1 MTDDTAK
8 YLQASFKDQMRRRLI
23 TTLGLVL
30 IGMPAILL
38 GGIFYFLLMGTFL
51 IGAAWEYVNLFRVVK
66 FEPNMYITVGG
77 VALTIFARMFLPQFA
92 MPVFAAAILV
102 TLAYHLIAYE
112 RGRDQAALDFAIT
125 LAGIAYIGW
134 IGAYLFD
141 LRNLPEG
148 GWWLMLVMCCVWM
161 GDSGAYS
168 LGRAYG
174 KHKMAPRLS
183 PKKSWEGYAA
193 SVFSGMLAG
202 IFFVYA
208 FTTYGNLVGDIT
220 MWQGAILGII
230 LGALPPLGDLGESMI
245 KRQSGIKDSSDII
258 PGHGGF
264 FDRVDS
270 WLWGAVIGY
279 YFLIFFI
286 L

>member
-1 MTDDTAK
+1 
-8 YLQASFKDQMRRRLI
+8 
-23 TTLGLVL
+23 
-30 IGMPAILL
+30 MPAIIF

-51 IGAAWEYVNLFRVVK
+51 IGAIWEYVQLFRAVK
-66 FEPNMYITVGG
+66 FEPQIHIAIGG
-77 VALTIFARMFLPQFA
+77 VAFIILARMFQPHYA
-92 MPVFAAAILV
+92 MPVFAATILIA
-102 TLAYHLIAYE
+102 LAYHLFAYE

-125 LAGIAYIGW
+125 VTGVTYLGW

-141 LRNLPEG
+141 IRNLPDG
-148 GWWLMLVMCCVWM
+148 GWWFMIILPSVWLA
-161 GDSGAYS
+161 DSGAYS
-168 LGRAYG
+168 IGRAYG

-193 SVFSGMLAG
+193 SVFTGMIGGAFL
-202 IFFVYA
+202 VYA
-208 FTTYGNLVGDIT
+208 YSTFGSFSANIT
-220 MWQGAILGII
+220 ILQGALIGLVM
-230 LGALPPLGDLGESMI
+230 GAIPPLGDLGESMI

-279 YFLIFFI
+279 YFLTFFI

>member
-1 MTDDTAK
+1 
-8 YLQASFKDQMRRRLI
+8 MRRRLI
-23 TTLGLVL
+23 TVFGLIA

-51 IGAAWEYVNLFRVVK
+51 VGAAWEYVKLFRAVK
-66 FEPNMYITVGG
+66 LEPQMYITVGG
-77 VALTIFARMFLPQFA
+77 VAFTIFARMFFPQFA
-92 MPVFAAAILV
+92 QPVFAATILV
-102 TLAYHLIAYE
+102 ALAYHLIEYE
-112 RGRDQAALDFAIT
+112 RGRDQAALDFVISV
-125 LAGIAYIGW
+125 AGVTYIGW

-141 LRNLPEG
+141 LRNLSEG
-148 GWWLMLVMCCVWM
+148 GWWLMLVMCCVWL

-168 LGRAYG
+168 LGRTYG

-208 FTTYGNLVGDIT
+208 FTTYGSLAGDIN

>member
-1 MTDDTAK
+1 
-8 YLQASFKDQMRRRLI
+8 MRRRLI
-23 TTLGLVL
+23 TALGLSL
-30 IGMPAILL
+30 IGLPAILL

-51 IGAAWEYVNLFRVVK
+51 VGAAWEYVHLFRAVK
-66 FEPNMYITVGG
+66 FEPQMQVTVGG
-77 VALTIFARMFLPQFA
+77 VALVLIARMFLPEYA
-92 MPVFAAAILV
+92 MPVFAAAILAA
-102 TLAYHLIAYE
+102 LAYHLFAYE
-112 RGRDQAALDFAIT
+112 RGRDHAALDFGIT
-125 LAGIAYIGW
+125 VGGLVYIGW
-134 IGAYLFD
+134 IGAYLLE

-148 GWWLMLVMCCVWM
+148 GWWFMLVMFCVWS
-161 GDSGAYS
+161 GDTGAYS
-168 LGRAYG
+168 IGRAYG

-193 SVFSGMLAG
+193 SVFTATITGG
-202 IFFVYA
+202 FYVYV
-208 FTTYGNLVGDIT
+208 FTTFGNLTSDIT
-220 MWQGAILGII
+220 IWQGAVMGFL
-230 LGALPPLGDLGESMI
+230 LGALPPLGDLGESMF

-279 YFLIFFI
+279 YFLIWFI

>member
-1 MTDDTAK
+1 
-8 YLQASFKDQMRRRLI
+8 MRKRLI
-23 TTLGLVL
+23 TTLGLAF
-30 IGMPAILL
+30 IGLPAILL

-51 IGAAWEYVNLFRVVK
+51 VGAAWEYVNLFRGVK
-66 FEPNMYITVGG
+66 LEPNVYITVGG
-77 VALTIFARMFLPQFA
+77 VTFTIIARMFFPQYA
-92 MPVFAAAILV
+92 MLVFAVTILSA
-102 TLAYHLIAYE
+102 LAYHLVAYE

-125 LAGIAYIGW
+125 VTGVTYIGW
-134 IGAYLFD
+134 IGSYLFD
-141 LRNLPEG
+141 LYNLPQG
-148 GWWLMLVMCCVWM
+148 HWWFMLVMFCVWL

-168 LGRAYG
+168 IGRTYG

-183 PKKSWEGYAA
+183 PKKSWEGYIA
-193 SVFSGMLAG
+193 SVFTGMLAG

-208 FTTYGNLVGDIT
+208 FTTYGSLTGHISI
-220 MWQGAILGII
+220 WQGAIFGLI

-279 YFLIFFI
+279 YFLVLFI
-286 L
+286 I